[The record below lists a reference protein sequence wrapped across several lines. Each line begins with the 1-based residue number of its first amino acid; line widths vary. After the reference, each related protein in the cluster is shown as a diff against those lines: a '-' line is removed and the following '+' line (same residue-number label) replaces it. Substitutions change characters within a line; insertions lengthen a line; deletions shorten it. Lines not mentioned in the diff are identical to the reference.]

1 MLMENDFILIS
12 SERDVTAGKV
22 NVVHFSS
29 PSQRGRSS
37 RGGGGEEGAASVC
50 SEGPD
55 LCALLLTC
63 CSLILII
70 ITLPLSL
77 IWTIKVVQVS
87 NSNLYCSQVGG
98 SRVGE
103 KFGNCN

>member
-1 MLMENDFILIS
+1 M
-12 SERDVTAGKV
+12 

-29 PSQRGRSS
+29 PSQRRVGR
-37 RGGGGEEGAASVC
+37 GGEEEAVVC

-55 LCALLLTC
+55 LCAVLLTC

-77 IWTIKVVQVS
+77 IWTIKVVQVTTK
-87 NSNLYCSQVGG
+87 NLL
-98 SRVGE
+98 
-103 KFGNCN
+103 

>member
-1 MLMENDFILIS
+1 MLMEDDFILIS
-12 SERDVTAGKV
+12 SEGDVTAGKV

-77 IWTIKVVQVS
+77 IWTIKVVQVATT
-87 NSNLYCSQVGG
+87 NYLAEEPGG
-98 SRVGE
+98 NFE
-103 KFGNCN
+103 KFGTFK